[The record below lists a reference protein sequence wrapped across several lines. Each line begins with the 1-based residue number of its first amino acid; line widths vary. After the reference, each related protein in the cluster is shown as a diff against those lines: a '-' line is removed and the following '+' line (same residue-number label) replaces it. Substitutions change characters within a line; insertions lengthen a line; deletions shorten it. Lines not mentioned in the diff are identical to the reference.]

1 MHLHIN
7 HSAEPNVA
15 IVQLLSHVRLFA
27 APWTAAHQA
36 SLSITIP
43 GACSDSCPS
52 SRWCHPTLSSS
63 VIPFSS
69 CLQPFP
75 ASESFLTNQF
85 FTYSGR
91 SIGASTST
99 SVFPMNIQC
108 SFLLRWTGLSSLQ
121 SERLSRVFSNTTV
134 WSINSSALSLLYDP
148 TVTSTHDHW
157 KNHSFD
163 YMDFCWQSNVSAF

>member
-1 MHLHIN
+1 MYLHIN

-15 IVQLLSHVRLFA
+15 IVQLLSHVILFA
-27 APWTAAHQA
+27 ALWTAAHQA

-43 GACSDSCPS
+43 GACSDSCPL

-75 ASESFLTNQF
+75 ASESFLTNQL
-85 FTYSGR
+85 FTYCGQ

-108 SFLLRWTGLSSLQ
+108 SFPLGWTGLSSLQ

-134 WSINSSALSLLYDP
+134 WKHKFFCTQPSL
-148 TVTSTHDHW
+148 W
-157 KNHSFD
+157 
-163 YMDFCWQSNVSAF
+163 SNCHIHTWPLEKP